1 MRRFFDE
8 NEALAYR
15 RKLNQLCLEES
26 RDAPFTKTLF
36 ELDVEGVV
44 WFPKAWNEEGLSPHA
59 KVFVAGKE
67 VIERFCVVGA

>member
-44 WFPKAWNEEGLSPHA
+44 
-59 KVFVAGKE
+59 
-67 VIERFCVVGA
+67 